1 MNIYPVKAFTEEAL
15 IKIIN
20 EELDKTRFRVRV
32 KSIISVDDFNC
43 LFDTNTDKKI
53 LVQFVFRGGDAQ
65 IRVRAIHRIKNQ
77 RKPYTYLFNGQGGK
91 NLETL
96 IYNGEEGKCYSVSR
110 KQLNSYFLF
119 KYGNQLTNEQLDKL
133 SESAMEIAA

>member
-1 MNIYPVKAFTEEAL
+1 MNIYPVKAFTKEDL
-15 IKIIN
+15 IKIVN
-20 EELDKTRFRVRV
+20 DELANTRFRVRV
-32 KSIISVDDFNC
+32 TAINNFDDFNC

-53 LVQFVFRGGDAQ
+53 LVQFVCRGGAAK
-65 IRVRAIHRIKNQ
+65 IRVRAIHRIKNH

-110 KQLNSYFLF
+110 NQLNSYFSF
-119 KYGNQLTNEQLDKL
+119 KYGNQVSKEQLDKL
-133 SESAMEIAA
+133 SEVAMAIAA